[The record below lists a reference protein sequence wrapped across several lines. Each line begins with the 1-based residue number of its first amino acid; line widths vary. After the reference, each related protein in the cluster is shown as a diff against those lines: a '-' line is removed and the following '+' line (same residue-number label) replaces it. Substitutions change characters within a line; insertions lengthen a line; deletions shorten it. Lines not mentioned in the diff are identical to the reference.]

1 MGKTASGTWNNLDY
15 SVSSELYQRT
25 LSKIQIIVPIY
36 NEGNNVLTLYKNL
49 EKEKIHF
56 DSLKFIYDLDTDTSL
71 PFIKELSKENSKV
84 IAEKNILGRGV
95 INALKWGF
103 SNSEVGPVIVLM
115 GDNSDKLSII
125 PEMIKLWEEGS
136 IVVSPSRYMP
146 EGKQHGGPKLKSFLS
161 RNSGKFIKLLGFPTS
176 DPTNN
181 FKLYDGKWLKEQNV
195 ESVGGFEVALE
206 LCYKAHKQ
214 KKKISQLPTEW
225 FDRTEGESNF
235 KLFAWLPK
243 YLRWYFL
250 AIIEVLTKVI
260 FQTKRGTFKK

>member
-1 MGKTASGTWNNLDY
+1 LGKRTSGVGHNLDNT
-15 SVSSELYQRT
+15 VSSELYLRT
-25 LSKIQIIVPIY
+25 LSKIQIVVPIY
-36 NEGNNVLTLYKNL
+36 NEGKNVLTLYKTL
-49 EKEKIHF
+49 EREKVNF
-56 DSLKFIYDLDTDTSL
+56 DSLKFVYDLDSDTSL

-84 IAEKNILGRGV
+84 IAEKNQFGRGV

-103 SNSEVGPVIVLM
+103 AKCEPGPVIVVM

-125 PEMIKLWEEGS
+125 PEMIHQWEQGS
-136 IVVSPSRYMP
+136 VVVSPSRYMP
-146 EGKQHGGPKLKSFLS
+146 KGKQHGGPKFKSFLS

-181 FKLYDGKWLKEQNV
+181 FKLYDGTWLKKQEI

-214 KKKISQLPTEW
+214 SKKISQLPTEW

-243 YLRWYFL
+243 YLKWYFL
-250 AIIEVLTKVI
+250 ALISL
-260 FQTKRGTFKK
+260 FKK